1 MFSHHQHRLAAAN
14 GLDQESSSFPL
25 IAAVA
30 AYLDGMA
37 VGVSTLET
45 MEAALWEKTFRDTF
59 LGCPGGLGFEYADQV
74 IATPPTVQVWQAI
87 VISCQLSTCKNAKKK
102 YFQKKA
108 ASLIVTQHNTTEWS
122 WINLYKRWNLLQ
134 AY

>member
-1 MFSHHQHRLAAAN
+1 MCMCALAHAQKSRCLWTLPLQTYCHTVSCNGKFKMFSHHQHRLAAAN

-45 MEAALWEKTFRDTF
+45 MEAAL
-59 LGCPGGLGFEYADQV
+59 
-74 IATPPTVQVWQAI
+74 
-87 VISCQLSTCKNAKKK
+87 
-102 YFQKKA
+102 
-108 ASLIVTQHNTTEWS
+108 
-122 WINLYKRWNLLQ
+122 
-134 AY
+134 